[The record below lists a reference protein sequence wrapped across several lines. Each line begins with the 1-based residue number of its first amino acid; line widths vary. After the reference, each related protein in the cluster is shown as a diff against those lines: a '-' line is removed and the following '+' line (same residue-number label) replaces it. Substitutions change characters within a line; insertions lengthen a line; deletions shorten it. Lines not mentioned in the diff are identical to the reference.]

1 VSLFVALQ
9 FIVNVVD
16 YVFHGLLIFVA
27 VTVVHVGG
35 FVLHKNFV
43 QSFEFANF
51 EIGIS
56 PLDKF
61 KYAYVTG
68 VKYAKFYLFVVKY
81 PCNVH
86 IFVVCVDNVEFIVDK
101 SVHKFVMSDSAIFCH
116 IATPHNVFKNCP
128 FIPAVKFTNFNK
140 FVKK

>member
-1 VSLFVALQ
+1 MSLFVAVQ

-68 VKYAKFYLFVVKY
+68 VKFAKFYLFVVKY

-86 IFVVCVDNVEFIVDK
+86 IFVVCVDNVVFIVDK
-101 SVHKFVMSDSAIFCH
+101 SVHKFVIFHCH
-116 IATPHNVFKNCP
+116 NEFKLLSPNNQYW
-128 FIPAVKFTNFNK
+128 KFMPS
-140 FVKK
+140 